1 MEIYKTRI
9 AGSEVNVI
17 FTGKNYF
24 FHSSYYGYL
33 AIAERTEE
41 SYERIGTE
49 DNTQE
54 FILRAGN
61 EHTIGGSMS
70 DDVVKR
76 AAEKFIRKNE
86 NRYIPVTCKFDE
98 RHADLNACH
107 VQISYTLG

>member
-9 AGSEVNVI
+9 AGSEVSVI

-41 SYERIGTE
+41 SYERLGTE
-49 DNTQE
+49 DNTQD
-54 FILRAGN
+54 FILYAGN

-70 DDVVKR
+70 EGVVKR
-76 AAEKFIRKNE
+76 AAEKFIRKCE
-86 NRYIPVTCKFDE
+86 NKYIPMACTFDE
-98 RHADLNACH
+98 RHTNLNACH